1 MSVGMSGTYPLPIL
15 KPKIKGER
23 RERLVEKRVRSFWG
37 IIIHNAKV
45 TLGFPGSS
53 AGKES
58 ACNAGDSGSSPELG
72 RPPGEGISYPLQYSW
87 ASLEAQTVTILPALQ
102 KTWV

>member
-1 MSVGMSGTYPLPIL
+1 MSGTYLLPIP

-23 RERLVEKRVRSFWG
+23 REKLVEKRVRSSWG

-53 AGKES
+53 AGKDS

-72 RPPGEGISYPLQYSW
+72 RSPGEGVGYPLQYSW
-87 ASLEAQTVTILPALQ
+87 TSLMAQTSLPALQ